1 MRDSLRHGDSELG
14 RISITGDIVRIKLK
28 TALDFSLALITVAAV
43 GTGHARG
50 ADHKPR
56 DGTLLEAEKSDAQTG
71 FVLEPWSVD
80 VGGGEAGG
88 GTFAIVA
95 ALGQPDAGLAN
106 ACGRVFDGGVW
117 SASVDLRP
125 VFCDGFE
132 VGGTGNWANVIPIAE
147 PTDDSQTPGGE

>member
-1 MRDSLRHGDSELG
+1 MPDSPRRDGSELG
-14 RISITGDIVRIKLK
+14 RILTTGDIVKIKLK
-28 TALDFSLALITVAAV
+28 TALKYSLALTVVAAM
-43 GTGHARG
+43 GAGQASG
-50 ADHKPR
+50 ADHKLR
-56 DGTLLEAEKSDAQTG
+56 DGTSPQAAKSVAQTG
-71 FVLEPWSVD
+71 FDLEPWSVD
-80 VGGGEAGG
+80 GGGGDTGG

-117 SASVDLRP
+117 SASADLRP

-132 VGGTGNWANVIPIAE
+132 VGGTVNWANVIPIVE